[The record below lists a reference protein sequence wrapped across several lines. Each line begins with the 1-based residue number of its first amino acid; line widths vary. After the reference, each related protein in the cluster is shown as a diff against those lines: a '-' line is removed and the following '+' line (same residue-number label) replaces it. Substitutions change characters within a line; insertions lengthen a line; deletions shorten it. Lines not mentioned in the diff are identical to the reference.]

1 MTIDRDSRLPNLPAL
16 LASSEQQKQELRAGI
31 GSDRIPADAR
41 MRALQELARFSSDL
55 NSLLLDVIRT
65 ESR

>member
-1 MTIDRDSRLPNLPAL
+1 MTAIHGFPTSRPCLHP
-16 LASSEQQKQELRAGI
+16 SEQQKQELRAGI